1 MNRLGTKNFDGKL
14 LTYQQT
20 AENSNMGINTVM
32 RLARESG
39 ALVKIGRI
47 SRVDWDVFYSYVK
60 NVYGIQGVKE

>member
-1 MNRLGTKNFDGKL
+1 MNALKNRNTYGKL

-20 AENSNMGINTVM
+20 AENSNMGLNTVM

-39 ALVKIGRI
+39 SLVKIGRI

-60 NVYGIQGVKE
+60 NVYGVPKVKE

>member
-1 MNRLGTKNFDGKL
+1 MNASKNRNFNGKL

-20 AENSNMGINTVM
+20 AANSNMGLNTVM

-47 SRVDWDVFYSYVK
+47 SRVDWDTFYDYVI
-60 NVYGIQGVKE
+60 NVYGVKDE

>member
-1 MNRLGTKNFDGKL
+1 MNALKNRNADGKL
-14 LTYQQT
+14 LTYQQV
-20 AENSNMGINTVM
+20 AENSNIGLSTVT

-47 SRVDWDVFYSYVK
+47 SRVDWDTFYSYVK